1 MPSYVTPKKNTA
13 FRFYISLVSQA
24 NLNIFQVNPTMAAGD
39 VKYSI
44 DGAAFQNLN
53 TLPAATPAG
62 GSVLQVDLLNT
73 EMNGDNIVVKFSDQA
88 GAEWADATVNIQTTA
103 GQIDEIVLV
112 DTVTNLTNAPS
123 SGDLTA
129 TMKTSVGTAVSG
141 QLTATIADSVPADG
155 TRPSIAQALYMLVQ
169 FLSERSISGTTMTVR
184 KPDGTTALMTF
195 TLNDAVNPT
204 SLTRAT

>member
-44 DGAAFQNLN
+44 DGGAFQNLN

-73 EMNGDNIVVKFSDQA
+73 EMNGDNIVVKFSDAA
-88 GAEWADATVNIQTTA
+88 GAEWCDATVNIQTTA

-169 FLSERSISGTTMTVR
+169 FLSERSISGTTMTVK